1 MRSRIAA
8 PERVSQAAPERAGKR
23 SAPAAKS
30 RDFSLGLL
38 EDRIGF
44 HLRLAQNASFKAFKK
59 KTGEADLK
67 PGWFAVLSLIHDN
80 PGITPLVL
88 SRASGR
94 DKSTITPV
102 LRDLLRNH
110 LIERETMPADKRSY
124 KLSLTKAG
132 KARLAELTA
141 HAEAHDRVL
150 DEIVGEGRPE
160 LLRLLRLIT
169 ASLD

>member
-1 MRSRIAA
+1 MTSRIAA
-8 PERVSQAAPERAGKR
+8 SRTIRHAASEKAGE
-23 SAPAAKS
+23 AGDPASKP

-102 LRDLLRNH
+102 LRDLQRNR
-110 LIERETMPADKRSY
+110 LIDRKTVPADKRSY
-124 KLSLTKAG
+124 TLSLTKAG
-132 KARLAELTA
+132 KARLAELTQ
-141 HAEAHDRVL
+141 HALEHDQVL
-150 DEIVGEGRPE
+150 DGIVGAGKPE
-160 LLRLLRLIT
+160 FLRLLRLVIS
-169 ASLD
+169 SLD

>member
-1 MRSRIAA
+1 MKSRVAA
-8 PERVSQAAPERAGKR
+8 SKTAFRAAQGNAAKTGD
-23 SAPAAKS
+23 PAAKP

-110 LIERETMPADKRSY
+110 LIERKPMPADKRSY
-124 KLSLTKAG
+124 TLSLTKAG
-132 KARLAELTA
+132 GGRLKELTE
-141 HAEAHDRVL
+141 HAMEHDRVL
-150 DEIVGEGRPE
+150 DEIVGDSKPE
-160 LLRLLRLIT
+160 LLRLLRLLI